1 MCGSKWE
8 IINPAVARRFRHHDS
23 VNRVPRT
30 VLTGLVAQVAIC
42 GAGLS
47 AGVWGIMRLVVRVLF
62 ASACLIGL
70 AACDITSKNASLT
83 PGDPASTVTSPVNPD
98 VAETLLGGD
107 QYDDLNL
114 GKKHYREQNYGLAE
128 KHFRRAVEK
137 LPRDGEAWLGLA
149 ASYDR
154 LRRFELADRAYKEAL
169 AILGPKPEVLNNVG
183 YSYMLRG
190 DLAAARAKF
199 AEAKRRD
206 PENPTIANNL
216 QLVDEAA
223 RRGKGLR

>member
-1 MCGSKWE
+1 
-8 IINPAVARRFRHHDS
+8 
-23 VNRVPRT
+23 
-30 VLTGLVAQVAIC
+30 
-42 GAGLS
+42 
-47 AGVWGIMRLVVRVLF
+47 MRILVRVLF
-62 ASACLIGL
+62 ASACLVGL

-83 PGDPASTVTSPVNPD
+83 PGAEPTDAAVTSPVNPD
-98 VAETLLGGD
+98 VADTLLGGD

-183 YSYMLRG
+183 YSYLLRG
-190 DLAAARAKF
+190 DLRTARAKF

-206 PENPTIANNL
+206 PDNPTIANNL

-223 RRGKGLR
+223 RRHKGLN

>member
-1 MCGSKWE
+1 MR
-8 IINPAVARRFRHHDS
+8 IIA
-23 VNRVPRT
+23 
-30 VLTGLVAQVAIC
+30 
-42 GAGLS
+42 
-47 AGVWGIMRLVVRVLF
+47 RVL
-62 ASACLIGL
+62 ATSACLVML

-83 PGDPASTVTSPVNPD
+83 PGQNDPAAPVADATVTGTTVTPSAPNPD
-98 VAETLLGGD
+98 VADTLLGGD
-107 QYDDLNL
+107 PYDDLNL
-114 GKKHYREQNYGLAE
+114 GKRHYREQNYGLAE

-154 LRRFELADRAYKEAL
+154 LRRFDLADRAYKEAL

-183 YSYMLRG
+183 YSYLLRG
-190 DLAAARAKF
+190 DLRAARHKF

-206 PENPTIANNL
+206 PGNPTIANNL

-223 RRGKGLR
+223 RRGKGLN

>member
-1 MCGSKWE
+1 M
-8 IINPAVARRFRHHDS
+8 
-23 VNRVPRT
+23 
-30 VLTGLVAQVAIC
+30 
-42 GAGLS
+42 
-47 AGVWGIMRLVVRVLF
+47 WGIMRRVVRVVF

-83 PGDPASTVTSPVNPD
+83 PESDPVTGTTLTSPVNPD
-98 VAETLLGGD
+98 VAETLQGGD
-107 QYDDLNL
+107 PYDDLNL
-114 GKKHYREQNYGLAE
+114 GKRHYREQNYGLAE

-169 AILGPKPEVLNNVG
+169 AILGPKPEVLNNIG
-183 YSYMLRG
+183 YSYLLRG
-190 DLAAARAKF
+190 DLRTARAKF
-199 AEAKRRD
+199 TEAQRRD
-206 PENPTIANNL
+206 PANPTIANNI

-223 RRGKGLR
+223 RRGKGLN

>member
-1 MCGSKWE
+1 MR
-8 IINPAVARRFRHHDS
+8 II
-23 VNRVPRT
+23 
-30 VLTGLVAQVAIC
+30 
-42 GAGLS
+42 
-47 AGVWGIMRLVVRVLF
+47 VRVLF
-62 ASACLIGL
+62 ASACLVGL
-70 AACDITSKNASLT
+70 AACDITSKNASLA
-83 PGDPASTVTSPVNPD
+83 PGGTEPVATGTTALAPNPD
-98 VAETLLGGD
+98 VADTLMGGD
-107 QYDDLNL
+107 PNDDLNL

-154 LRRFELADRAYKEAL
+154 LRRFDLADRAYKEAL

-183 YSYMLRG
+183 YSYLLRG
-190 DLAAARAKF
+190 DLRVARAKF
-199 AEAKRRD
+199 SEAQRRD

-223 RRGKGLR
+223 RRKKGLN